1 MIRKSD
7 ARLADIPNL
16 PPSTHVMTTD
26 TQVHIRPP
34 SPPKRDPYAQDKFH
48 PVCQAPVELTQATRE
63 AFDKAQAVVSQR
75 IAEGAVPK
83 LPGSDVTVLPLGTSS
98 AVPSKYRNGE
108 IVNVGW
114 RDEMVLTCAI
124 SFLDLDSY
132 TGPWEHSPGL
142 RRGYVGAASEG
153 IRDG

>member
-1 MIRKSD
+1 
-7 ARLADIPNL
+7 
-16 PPSTHVMTTD
+16 MTTD

-48 PVCQAPVELTQATRE
+48 PVCQAPVELTPATRE

-98 AVPSKYRNGE
+98 AVPSKYRNGK
-108 IVNVGW
+108 IVNV
-114 RDEMVLTCAI
+114 A
-124 SFLDLDSY
+124 
-132 TGPWEHSPGL
+132 
-142 RRGYVGAASEG
+142 VGEKKG
-153 IRDG
+153 TKNMFKYPQP